1 MSDYTVQNMVKET
14 STSTGTGTL
23 VLAGAVTG
31 FQTFGTA
38 LGSSALVCYEI
49 AALDIDGARSGDWEI
64 GLGRY
69 WMDGATP
76 KLDRLIPMAKT
87 AAGGAGELVNF
98 TSGTKHVSLTAC
110 AAQVA
115 GLKLYVDHTVN
126 IYVRADG
133 NDSNGGFANTAGGA
147 LASVE
152 AALALAACF
161 AAGVSVIVHVG
172 AGSFAVG
179 SWATFSGECAPE
191 IVGAGVGST
200 TINGIYASYG
210 GTLEVRNCTIGDYG
224 IQCFGGGSSVY
235 GFNIGFSGADGLSH
249 VHASDGGVVQL
260 GNYSVSAIT
269 RGGNHIFIGD
279 ASRVV
284 LAGTVTVLD
293 NLTIGSWI
301 NADGPFAFCNAGC
314 SFSLGAFSVTGPRYR
329 TTQGSI
335 IQTGGRGTSYLP
347 GSTAGSVASGGQY
360 L

>member
-14 STSTGTGTL
+14 STGTGTGTM
-23 VLAGAVTG
+23 VLTGAVAG
-31 FQTFGTA
+31 FQAFGTA

-49 AALDIDGARSGDWEI
+49 AALDIDGVRSGDWEI
-64 GLGRY
+64 GLGRF
-69 WMDGATP
+69 WLDGATP
-76 KLDRLIPMAKT
+76 KLDRLLPMAKT
-87 AAGGAGELVNF
+87 VAGGAGTLVNF

-115 GLKLYVDHTVN
+115 GLKLAVDHNVD

-152 AALALAACF
+152 AAMALAARF
-161 AAGVSVIVHVG
+161 AAGVTVIVHVG

-179 SWATFSGECAPE
+179 DSATFSGECAAE

-200 TINGIYASYG
+200 TINGIAASDG
-210 GTLEVRNCTIGDYG
+210 GRLEISNCTLGNYG
-224 IQCFGGGSSVY
+224 IQCYGLGSYVNGSVLE
-235 GFNIGFSGADGLSH
+235 FSGAVGWPH
-249 VHASDGGVVQL
+249 VYAINGGVVKL
-260 GNYSVSAIT
+260 GNYSVSAILS
-269 RGGNHIFIGD
+269 GFNHILIGD

-284 LAGTVTVLD
+284 LYGTVTALAD
-293 NLTIGSWI
+293 LTIGAWI
-301 NADGPFAFCNAGC
+301 VANGPFAYCGASC
-314 SFSLGAFSVTGPRYR
+314 SFSMGAFSVTGPRYR
-329 TTQGSI
+329 AKQGSI
-335 IQTGGRGTSYLP
+335 IDTVGRGDSYLP

>member
-14 STSTGTGTL
+14 STSTGTGTI
-23 VLAGAVTG
+23 VLTGAVTG
-31 FQTFGTA
+31 FQSFDAA

-49 AALDIDGARSGDWEI
+49 AALDIDGARNSDWEI

-69 WMDGATP
+69 WLDGATP
-76 KLDRLIPMAKT
+76 KLDRLLPMAKT
-87 AAGGAGELVNF
+87 VAGGAGTLVNF

-115 GLKLYVDHTVN
+115 GLKLAVDHPVD

-133 NDSNGGFANTAGGA
+133 DNGNGGFSNTAGGA

-152 AALALAACF
+152 AAMALAERF
-161 AAGVSVIVHVG
+161 AAGVVVVVHVG
-172 AGSFAVG
+172 AGAFVIGG
-179 SWATFSGECAPE
+179 SAGFSGASKLE

-210 GTLEVRNCTIGDYG
+210 GTLYVSKCTIGDYG

-235 GFNIGFSGADGLSH
+235 GFDIGFSGADGLSH

-269 RGGNHIFIGD
+269 SGGNHIFIGD

-284 LAGTVTVLD
+284 LAGTVTVLA

-335 IQTGGRGTSYLP
+335 IQTGGRGASHLP

>member
-14 STSTGTGTL
+14 STSTGTGTI

-31 FQTFGTA
+31 FQSFDAA

-69 WMDGATP
+69 WLDGGTP
-76 KLDRLIPMAKT
+76 KLDRLLPMAKT
-87 AAGGAGELVNF
+87 VAGGAGALVNF

-115 GLKLYVDHTVN
+115 GLKLHVGHAVD

-133 NDSNGGFANTAGGA
+133 NDSNGGFSNTAGGA

-179 SWATFSGECAPE
+179 SWATFSGESALE
-191 IVGAGVGST
+191 IIGAGVGST
-200 TINGIYASYG
+200 TISGILASAG
-210 GTLEVRNCTIGDYG
+210 GRIEISNCTLGGYG
-224 IQCFGGGSSVY
+224 IQCFGRGSSIN
-235 GFNIGFSGADGLSH
+235 GFNIRFSGASGSPH
-249 VHASDGGVVQL
+249 IYARDGGLIQL
-260 GNYSVSAIT
+260 GNYSVSAISS
-269 RGGNHIFIGD
+269 GGDHIQLGD
-279 ASRVV
+279 SARLV
-284 LAGTVTVLD
+284 LSGTVTVLA
-293 NLTIGSWI
+293 NLSPGKWI
-301 NADGPFAFCNAGC
+301 NADGPFAYCDAGC
-314 SFSLGAFSVTGPRYR
+314 SFSLGAFSVTGARYSAI
-329 TTQGSI
+329 QGSI
-335 IQTGGRGTSYLP
+335 IQTGGSGASFLP